1 MTTNI
6 EAPTGYKHDGQGRL
20 VPIET
25 IKPIDLARDD
35 LVQQLVEEAR
45 VASCALGAFKS
56 KAFDDIQAFVELS
69 AEQYGAKLGGQKG
82 NVTLMSFD
90 GRYKILR
97 ACQDNIT
104 FDERLQAAKALIDE
118 CLRDWTKDTG
128 PEVRALIDRAFEVN
142 KEGKLNE
149 GRILALRRVE
159 IKDAR
164 WKRAMD
170 AIGESVQV
178 VGSKSYIRVYERVG
192 NSDRYEPI
200 PLDVAGA

>member
-1 MTTNI
+1 MTATQNVP
-6 EAPTGYKHDGQGRL
+6 EGYKIDGQGRL
-20 VPIET
+20 TPIET

-35 LVQQLVEEAR
+35 LVLQLVAEAR
-45 VASCALGAFKS
+45 IASTALGAFKS

-69 AEQYGAKLGGQKG
+69 AEQYNAKLGGQKG

-128 PEVRALIDRAFEVN
+128 PEIRALIDRAFEVN

-170 AIGESVQV
+170 AISESVQV

-192 NSDRYEPI
+192 SSDRYEPI

>member
-1 MTTNI
+1 MTAQATTP
-6 EAPTGYKHDGQGRL
+6 EGYKRDGQGRL
-20 VPIET
+20 IPIET
-25 IKPIDLARDD
+25 IKPIDLARDE
-35 LVQQLVEEAR
+35 LVQQIVSEAR
-45 VASCALGAFKS
+45 GASALLTAFKN
-56 KAFDDIQAFVELS
+56 KVFGDVQAFIELS
-69 AEQYGAKLGGQKG
+69 AEHYGAKVGGMKG

-90 GRYKILR
+90 GRYKIQR
-97 ACQDNIT
+97 ANQDNIT

-128 PEVRALIDRAFEVN
+128 PEIRALIDRAFEVN

-170 AIGESVQV
+170 AISESVQV

-192 NSDRYEPI
+192 DSDRYEPI

>member
-1 MTTNI
+1 MIHTDETP
-6 EAPTGYKHDGQGRL
+6 AGYKRDGQGRL
-20 VPIET
+20 IPIET
-25 IKPIDLARDD
+25 IKPIDLARDE
-35 LVQQLVEEAR
+35 LVQQLVQDAR
-45 VASCALGAFKS
+45 TASASLTQFKAQAFE
-56 KAFDDIQAFVELS
+56 DIQAFVELS
-69 AEQYGAKLGGQKG
+69 AEQYGARLGGQKG
-82 NVTLMSFD
+82 NVTLLSFD
-90 GRYKILR
+90 GRYKVLR

-164 WKRAMD
+164 WTRAMD
-170 AIGESVQV
+170 AISESVQV

-192 NSDRYEPI
+192 TSDRYDPI

>member
-1 MTTNI
+1 MTTNPQTP
-6 EAPTGYKHDGQGRL
+6 EGYKRDSQGRL
-20 VPIET
+20 IPIET
-25 IKPIDLARDD
+25 IKPIDLERDE
-35 LVQQLVEEAR
+35 LVEQLVRGAR
-45 VASCALGAFKS
+45 VASTALGAFKA
-56 KAFDDIQAFVELS
+56 KAFDDIQAFIELS
-69 AEQYGAKLGGQKG
+69 AEQYGAKIGGQKG

-170 AIGESVQV
+170 AISESVQV